1 MVTTS
6 AVVMCL
12 LLGVLAIFQ
21 VLLAFGVPLGR
32 FAWGGQHR
40 VLPMALRM
48 GSVTSIAIYAMV
60 AAVIAARA
68 DLISLNVSDSVIE
81 VTTWVATGY
90 FSLGTLLNL
99 ASRSKPERMVMT
111 PLCAVMGILC
121 GVVALG

>member
-48 GSVTSIAIYAMV
+48 GSVTSIAIYAMA

-90 FSLGTLLNL
+90 FSLGILLNL